1 MTGNQIQWFLPRNDH
16 LNLCHSISAISQD
29 PAKRVPSSR
38 RSCDRQGL
46 SECLPWWNS
55 TVLCL
60 ILTPST
66 CKLHQAQVMLLDCSA
81 TKTQDETNIEES
93 WGKHASRTGA
103 KMCTYRHLSIQSRHA
118 SQERTCDTTSV
129 TVNQHTKLP
138 VCQGHRNSS
147 KLKGTFKGAY
157 YGCFTSKNPK
167 LTMHWEQILSF
178 PLNNTEN
185 RQWRNIFWI
194 PHNEW
199 GQMEVLQETTILQVC
214 LKKFLPNF
222 LPKAETFWK
231 LDTIRSSC
239 FPKTSSRYLHGLF
252 SEKGSTY

>member
-1 MTGNQIQWFLPRNDH
+1 MTH
-16 LNLCHSISAISQD
+16 LNLCYSISAISQD
-29 PAKRVPSSR
+29 PAKRVPSNR

-66 CKLHQAQVMLLDCSA
+66 CKLHRAQVMLLDYSA

-93 WGKHASRTGA
+93 LGKHASRTGA
-103 KMCTYRHLSIQSRHA
+103 KMCTYQHVSIQSRHA
-118 SQERTCDTTSV
+118 SQERTCDTTPV
-129 TVNQHTKLP
+129 TVHAFVEGDPPNLTYEITGLP
-138 VCQGHRNSS
+138 RAPQFFQIERTLQRC
-147 KLKGTFKGAY
+147 Y
-157 YGCFTSKNPK
+157 DCFTSWNPK
-167 LTMHWEQILSF
+167 LMMHWEQSLSF

-199 GQMEVLQETTILQVC
+199 GQIEVLQETTILQVC
-214 LKKFLPNF
+214 LKKFIPKF